1 MTIAFITLG
10 YIPSLLTPSLTQ
22 AKDLKTVYLYF
33 GAEKGRALEKV
44 NSTLQQFEHL
54 AKSMGVKVVRRMTDD
69 PYDFIGYLRAM
80 SDDIRNEREAGE
92 TLDHFNISGGTR
104 PASVAGLLAA
114 AFFGIPAMMRQTR
127 TSKMMDFPLLQ
138 SSFTIRDNE
147 KKIIQ
152 IIISNDESLTQAEL
166 AKKLGKTYR
175 STIHRPVS
183 DMVARNILFMESDPK
198 DNRKKIIKVNKIVRI
213 LLGE

>member
-33 GAEKGRALEKV
+33 GAEKGDALEKV
-44 NSTLQQFEHL
+44 NSTLQQFENI
-54 AKSMGVKVVRRMTDD
+54 AKPMNVKVVRRTTDD
-69 PYDFIGYLRAM
+69 PYDFIGYLKAM
-80 SDDIRNEREAGE
+80 SDDIRKERDAGE

-127 TSKMMDFPLLQ
+127 TSKMMDFPLLH
-138 SSFTIRDNE
+138 SSFAIKESE
-147 KKIIQ
+147 KKIIRA
-152 IIISNDESLTQAEL
+152 IVSSGETLTQAEL
-166 AKKLGKTYR
+166 AKKLGRAHR
-175 STIHRPVS
+175 STIHRPVNE
-183 DMVARNILFMESDPK
+183 MITRNILFTENDPK
-198 DNRKKIIKVNKIVRI
+198 DNRKKIIKINKIVRI

>member
-10 YIPSLLTPSLTQ
+10 YTPGLLAPSLTQ

-33 GAEKGRALEKV
+33 GAEKGNALEKV

-54 AKSMGVKVVRRMTDD
+54 AKSMNVKVVRRMTDD
-69 PYDFIGYLRAM
+69 PYDFIGYLAAM

-127 TSKMMDFPLLQ
+127 SSKMMDFPLLQ
-138 SSFTIRDNE
+138 SSFTIRENE
-147 KKIIQ
+147 KEIIRA
-152 IIISNDESLTQAEL
+152 IVASRESLTQAEL
-166 AKKLGKTYR
+166 AKKLGRAHR
-175 STIHRPVS
+175 STIHRPVN
-183 DMVARNILFMESDPK
+183 DMVARNILYMENDPK
-198 DNRKKIIKVNKIVRI
+198 DNRKKTVKVNKIVRI